1 MTRLMMTVVSMDD
14 NLEDGTVTDCLP
26 GRRWKC
32 PTVLMI
38 TLAVMM
44 MMMDTVMVMMVAVMM
59 MMVAVVMVTVVMM
72 APARS
77 EVEVPQEA
85 QSFSQAM
92 VDLPRSGSS

>member
-1 MTRLMMTVVSMDD
+1 MMIIMTRLMMTVVSMDD
-14 NLEDGTVTDCLP
+14 NRVDPEEGTVTDCLT

-44 MMMDTVMVMMVAVMM
+44 MMME
-59 MMVAVVMVTVVMM
+59 TVVMM

-92 VDLPRSGSS
+92 VELPRSGSS